1 MFLLI
6 KEVLLIRKF
15 HVITMKIFVE
25 NPKEKQKASENSPLG
40 SWSEFEDVAATK
52 EKLSS
57 IKSYLVTQ
65 HFLFLLSL

>member
-25 NPKEKQKASENSPLG
+25 NPKEEQKASENSPLG
-40 SWSEFEDVAATK
+40 SWSEFEDVSATK